1 MCHASLMLLESSQGW
16 ILSSWLPG
24 STVYLHKEIISLSP
38 QYTQYKL
45 YSFLQYTRY
54 RILSRFNRG
63 FDDGPLMLET
73 GLFHVSQTQR
83 SLKTR
88 GPEGSQPLSCPLAL
102 HTCSPAWLL
111 VNCGGKG
118 QRWGWKG
125 SHADGNGFYQKVI
138 PKLASMTLVSLDK
151 ECLLSF

>member
-1 MCHASLMLLESSQGW
+1 
-16 ILSSWLPG
+16 
-24 STVYLHKEIISLSP
+24 
-38 QYTQYKL
+38 
-45 YSFLQYTRY
+45 
-54 RILSRFNRG
+54 
-63 FDDGPLMLET
+63 MLET